1 MAGNSIVKY
10 TGWRHS
16 GAIWH
21 GVNPSVKKAI
31 TKLIEVDLTGDVLE
45 KSMSEGIR
53 STIKDELSSFFDQ
66 RYNQPT
72 MLLSNGL
79 WDDGADTIILVL
91 NRLNSNGY
99 LTKAGKSIR
108 HELSQLILTAYQN
121 GRVPHV
127 D

>member
-1 MAGNSIVKY
+1 MASNSIVKY

-21 GVNPSVKKAI
+21 GVNPRVKKAI
-31 TKLIEVDLTGDVLE
+31 LKLVEVDLTGDALE
-45 KSMSEGIR
+45 KSMADGIR
-53 STIKDELSSFFDQ
+53 SIIKDEMSSFFDQ

-72 MLLSNGL
+72 MLESNGL

-91 NRLNSNGY
+91 NRLNSKGY
-99 LTKAGKSIR
+99 LTNAGKAIR

-121 GRVPHV
+121 GRVPRV